1 MTSASER
8 RTHGMVQGLAC
19 QVPQEG
25 ELMAWYRDLLD
36 NCTTKENSRH
46 EILSTQYI
54 LGFRKVTGEVILT
67 YML

>member
-25 ELMAWYRDLLD
+25 ELMAWYRDLHVK
-36 NCTTKENSRH
+36 CIRKENSWH
-46 EILSTQYI
+46 
-54 LGFRKVTGEVILT
+54 GTGTCMSSASGRRTHGMVQGLA
-67 YML
+67 